1 MHIDNQPQHYIVLKR
16 IRKGVSTKVYV
27 ITNTISG
34 ARYII
39 KKVDKS
45 KPKIP

>member
-1 MHIDNQPQHYIVLKR
+1 MVLER
-16 IRKGVSTKVYV
+16 IRKGISAEVYV
-27 ITNTISG
+27 AANTVSG

-45 KPKIP
+45 KPKIPWRKLY